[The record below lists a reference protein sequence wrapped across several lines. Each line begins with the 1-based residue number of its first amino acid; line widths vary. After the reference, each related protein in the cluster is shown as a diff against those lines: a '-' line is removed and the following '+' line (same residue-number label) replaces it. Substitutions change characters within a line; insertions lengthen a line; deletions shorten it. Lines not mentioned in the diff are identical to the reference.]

1 MSLPRP
7 VSDTLIELLKP
18 VASELGERLGAS
30 AVNERYAEIEP
41 SGSSTLNQ
49 QIKKDP
55 RWIKAQVRYL
65 QRQQTREQEL
75 IALADAEE
83 RVKEERANRI
93 KAQELRDK
101 RAISRLCR
109 DLMREF
115 QSEAIRVKLSEI
127 QTIWDR
133 DNWFSNLSRQ
143 ETEQILQQQQHR
155 LLLLVAP
162 AKISQDCPSSFRHNL
177 NIELPAK
184 LRAFLNQHYP
194 QHGELCP
201 VQFYGDYFKKAISDI
216 DVERLQSVL
225 SPVPT
230 AILYSDISDYEVNFH
245 VGFWGV
251 INQNVSLVAMQPWN
265 WEEVYHQLEAEGKD
279 QKVSLRIIRQI
290 IVTIHKLLAAFL
302 ADLYYLNI
310 DFGHE
315 PQLFNLEA
323 EFAQEWFSKDWAVPY
338 IETLKEIQEQ
348 QRIVYKGE
356 MRRLALREAR
366 ARAERQR
373 LEEAELKRREAV
385 KAASKR
391 AKELAHKLTHLKWR
405 CVFTLPGH
413 SSFVNSLA
421 ISPDGKIL
429 ASGSWDKTIKIW
441 NLETTELLG
450 TLTGHSDRV
459 NSVAI
464 SYDGKMLVSGSS
476 DETIKFWNLHNGDL
490 LCTFPGH
497 SMEVNSVAINPKRQ
511 IIASCG
517 GADNTIKLWNLRT
530 GELLRTLK
538 GHSDNVNSVVFSP
551 DGKILASGSS
561 DATSKVWDVESGK
574 LLRTLSGLNVGVNSV
589 AIAPDGQILAS
600 VSNDY
605 TIKLRNLHTGSLLRI
620 LNTDSGR
627 GKGVA
632 NLGTNEALHILKN
645 YVSRGESVAIS
656 GDGLTLASGCDDNTI
671 NIWNLQTGE
680 LLSTLKGHSGTVYSV
695 AIAPEGKILASG
707 SADETIKIW
716 RCD

>member
-41 SGSSTLNQ
+41 SGSSALNQ

-55 RWIKAQVRYL
+55 RWIKAQMKYL
-65 QRQQTREQEL
+65 QRQQAREQEL
-75 IALADAEE
+75 IALAGAEE

-93 KAQELRDK
+93 KAQEVRDK

-162 AKISQDCPSSFRHNL
+162 AKISQDCPDSFRHNL

-194 QHGELCP
+194 PHGDLCP

-216 DVERLQSVL
+216 DVERLQTVL

-251 INQNVSLVAMQPWN
+251 INQSVSLVAMQPWN

-279 QKVSLRIIRQI
+279 KKLSLRIIRQI

-310 DFGHE
+310 DFTHE
-315 PQLFNLEA
+315 PQLFKLEA
-323 EFAQEWFSKDWAVPY
+323 EFAQEWFSKDWAQPY

-356 MRRLALREAR
+356 MRRLALREAK
-366 ARAERQR
+366 AKAERQR
-373 LEEAELKRREAV
+373 LEEAELKRREEAES
-385 KAASKR
+385 AAKR
-391 AKELAHKLTHLKWR
+391 VKELAHKLKHQKWQ
-405 CVFTLPGH
+405 CVYTLPGH

-421 ISPDGKIL
+421 ISPDGKIM

-441 NLETTELLG
+441 NLETAELIG

-464 SYDGKMLVSGSS
+464 SSDGKMLVSGSS
-476 DETIKFWNLHNGDL
+476 DETIKFWNLHSGDL

-497 SMEVNSVAINPKRQ
+497 SMEVNSVAINPK
-511 IIASCG
+511 
-517 GADNTIKLWNLRT
+517 
-530 GELLRTLK
+530 
-538 GHSDNVNSVVFSP
+538 
-551 DGKILASGSS
+551 
-561 DATSKVWDVESGK
+561 
-574 LLRTLSGLNVGVNSV
+574 
-589 AIAPDGQILAS
+589 
-600 VSNDY
+600 
-605 TIKLRNLHTGSLLRI
+605 
-620 LNTDSGR
+620 
-627 GKGVA
+627 
-632 NLGTNEALHILKN
+632 
-645 YVSRGESVAIS
+645 
-656 GDGLTLASGCDDNTI
+656 
-671 NIWNLQTGE
+671 
-680 LLSTLKGHSGTVYSV
+680 
-695 AIAPEGKILASG
+695 
-707 SADETIKIW
+707 
-716 RCD
+716 